1 MKIVVLFYMAN
12 GMLWPSQTQNSK
24 TASFATLYQEQKARL
39 HQAAGDIFM
48 MLN

>member
-12 GMLWPSQTQNSK
+12 GILRPSQTQNSK
-24 TASFATLYQEQKARL
+24 TASLATLFQEQKAGL